1 VRYGAAALVGVP
13 LATVLVSSLYAH
25 NMQEQISELVQ
36 KDLFSGNPGALESMH
51 KRVVVHNLKD
61 AATIEEVERTVK
73 PN

>member
-1 VRYGAAALVGVP
+1 
-13 LATVLVSSLYAH
+13 
-25 NMQEQISELVQ
+25 MQEQINELIQ
-36 KDLFSGNPGALESMH
+36 KYLFRENPTCDALKSMH

>member
-1 VRYGAAALVGVP
+1 
-13 LATVLVSSLYAH
+13 
-25 NMQEQISELVQ
+25 MQEQISELVQ

>member
-1 VRYGAAALVGVP
+1 
-13 LATVLVSSLYAH
+13 
-25 NMQEQISELVQ
+25 MQEQINELIQ
-36 KDLFSGNPGALESMH
+36 KYLFRGNPGVEPTCDALKSMH